1 MTHRAG
7 SRTDDELGQSSA
19 AKPSADAC
27 DPTERRVAAAAKPS
41 ADACEPAQ
49 RRVAVAITGYGI
61 VSCFGRG
68 KAAALD
74 AVRNARSGVRTI
86 TSIDSSSLACRIAGE
101 VPQDAHE
108 GLHRG
113 YDRFTRFALI
123 AADEAMEQSRF
134 TPNDATR
141 FGSIIGTGLG
151 GCETQDA
158 SYRRLYKDDQSRLP
172 PTAIAHSM
180 YNAAASAVATKH
192 QARGA
197 SYAVVSACASSAHAI
212 GQAFQAIRSGS
223 LDAALAGGADAPL
236 TYSIIRAW
244 ESMRVLAIDNDH
256 PDAACRPFSND
267 RKGLVLAEG
276 AAVFLLESFDSAIA
290 RGAEILGEI
299 VGFGITSDAGHVTDP
314 SADGA
319 SRAMKMALD
328 DGGLS
333 IDDVDYINAHG
344 TGTRA
349 NDSTET
355 AAIKSVFGER
365 AHAIPISSTKSLHG
379 HAMGAS
385 GAIEIAVSLAALA
398 EGLIP
403 PTINLT
409 DPDPACDLDYVPNVA
424 RGVQVRTF
432 LSNSFGFG
440 GMNGVV
446 AVRVGR
452 GN

>member
-1 MTHRAG
+1 MT
-7 SRTDDELGQSSA
+7 
-19 AKPSADAC
+19 
-27 DPTERRVAAAAKPS
+27 RR
-41 ADACEPAQ
+41 
-49 RRVAVAITGYGI
+49 VAITGYGI

-68 KAAALD
+68 KDAALD

-86 TSIDSSSLACRIAGE
+86 TSIDSSALACRIGGE
-101 VPQDAHE
+101 VPADAHE

-113 YDRFTRFALI
+113 FDRFTRFALI
-123 AADEAMEQSRF
+123 AAEEAMEQSRF
-134 TPNDATR
+134 AESGIDPTR

-172 PTAIAHSM
+172 PTAIAQSM

-197 SYAVVSACASSAHAI
+197 SYAIVSACASSAHAI
-212 GQAFQAIRSGS
+212 GQAFQAIRAGT

-244 ESMRVLAIDNDH
+244 ESMRVLAVDNEH

-276 AAVFLLESFDSAIA
+276 AAVFLLESFDSATA
-290 RGAEILGEI
+290 RGADILGEV

-319 SRAMKMALD
+319 SRAMQMALD

-333 IDDVDYINAHG
+333 IDDIDYINAHG

-349 NDSTET
+349 NDATET

-365 AHAIPISSTKSLHG
+365 AYRIPVSSTKSMHG

-385 GAIEIAVSLAALA
+385 GAIEIAASLAALN
-398 EGLIP
+398 EGIIP
-403 PTINLT
+403 PTINLA
-409 DPDPACDLDYVPNVA
+409 DPDPACDLDYVANAA
-424 RGVQVRTF
+424 REGKVRVF

-446 AVRVGR
+446 ALRVRR